1 MFSLTLDNAAANEVD
16 VKDVIVELKKHS
28 PLVCD
33 GKFFHV
39 RCANHILKLVAR
51 DGMRVIGS
59 AAKNIRASVVALKG
73 STV

>member
-1 MFSLTLDNAAANEVD
+1 MGS
-16 VKDVIVELKKHS
+16 
-28 PLVCD
+28 
-33 GKFFHV
+33 FFHV

-59 AAKNIRASVVALKG
+59 AAKNVRASVVVVKG